1 MPPAPKKKKKGSTVT
16 IKPKKKGQKP
26 IKFKNDGS
34 LRKAAGTNKSGK
46 VDTKKVRKL
55 AKGKGDAAKKARF
68 YLNVLKK

>member
-1 MPPAPKKKKKGSTVT
+1 MAAPKKKPTKKTVT

-26 IKFKNDGS
+26 ITFKSNGS
-34 LRKAAGTNKSGK
+34 LTRLAGKEKDGK
-46 VDTKKVRKL
+46 LNQAKVRQL